1 MTKPCDFA
9 HVLGYAAPAAK
20 PATTPAVVADAELL
34 RLGAEFERLWSAEDV
49 LSLRFLGDRSDA
61 ASDAIAAAVNTTG
74 AVVEKFEVMRATT
87 LLGMIVKVRAF
98 SWCHSNDVVT
108 AEELFGPKPSTEL
121 RLMMGIMRDL
131 ALIEVPAATVTGTEV
146 KP

>member
-1 MTKPCDFA
+1 MNERKSPTHGIA
-9 HVLGYAAPAAK
+9 
-20 PATTPAVVADAELL
+20 PAVVADAELL
-34 RLGAEFERLWSAEDV
+34 RLRAEFERLWSAEDV
-49 LSLRFLGDRSDA
+49 LSLRFLSDRSDA
-61 ASDAIAAAVNTTG
+61 ASDAIDAAVNTTR

-146 KP
+146 RP